1 MVVSDGVGWGA
12 TYPVEGMIV
21 ADALLFKDY
30 YLILTLKKRKRNAS
44 TKSVCFG
51 PFLLSPFHI
60 ADDST
65 VLPPLHHHPS
75 WQGDEPS

>member
-30 YLILTLKKRKRNAS
+30 YLMTLKKRKRNAS
-44 TKSVCFG
+44 TNSVCFG
-51 PFLLSPFHI
+51 PDKALLSPFSI
-60 ADDST
+60 PAF
-65 VLPPLHHHPS
+65 LYRR
-75 WQGDEPS
+75 